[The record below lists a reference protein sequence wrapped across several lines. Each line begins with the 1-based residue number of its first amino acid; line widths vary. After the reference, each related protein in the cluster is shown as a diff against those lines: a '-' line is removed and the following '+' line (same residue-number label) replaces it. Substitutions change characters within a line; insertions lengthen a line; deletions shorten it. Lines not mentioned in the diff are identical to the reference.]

1 MGNTTS
7 LALPSFTASAS
18 KLARFQARAL
28 PSSRASKLARFQ
40 ARALPSSRAA
50 RSFYGVLSRGVGACS
65 LLTHAPSEGS
75 KASMGTGFLS
85 GEALRKC
92 AVPKAFPFVEDH

>member
-1 MGNTTS
+1 MGTS
-7 LALPSFTASAS
+7 LALPSFTAS
-18 KLARFQARAL
+18 
-28 PSSRASKLARFQ
+28 ASKLARFQ

-85 GEALRKC
+85 GQALRKC
-92 AVPKAFPFVEDH
+92 AVPKAFPFVEDHIDNSGVNSWRTNI